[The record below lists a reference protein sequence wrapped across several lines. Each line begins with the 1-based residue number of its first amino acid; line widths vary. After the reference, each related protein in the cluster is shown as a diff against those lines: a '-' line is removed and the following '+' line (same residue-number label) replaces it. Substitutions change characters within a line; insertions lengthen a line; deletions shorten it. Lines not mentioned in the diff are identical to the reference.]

1 MLQLL
6 QLKGCFFL
14 DTLCSILQNC
24 SSEEYLFLGGDFN
37 CTEHMLDRN
46 HIEPHLPSQK
56 RLIHIIK
63 KYELCDIWRQLNGTE
78 RQYTWVH
85 TRDNVMSFARLDRV
99 YGFKHHL
106 NIFNKCSI
114 IPIGF
119 SDHGMVQCCFMLSS
133 LKPRSAYWHF
143 NTSLLSDKFFRGS
156 FSFFWEEYRNTK
168 HEFQSVQ
175 QWWDFGKVQIRQFC
189 QQYTHNV
196 TREIRR
202 SLENLE
208 TEINECQQ
216 LAESTGDN
224 QYLEIE
230 KEKGSVR

>member
-1 MLQLL
+1 L
-6 QLKGCFFL
+6 
-14 DTLCSILQNC
+14 
-24 SSEEYLFLGGDFN
+24 Y
-37 CTEHMLDRN
+37 CTCTGQ
-46 HIEPHLPSQK
+46 S
-56 RLIHIIK
+56 LIQIIK
-63 KYELCDIWRQLNGTE
+63 KHDLCDIWRQLNGTE

-85 TRDNVMSFARLDRV
+85 ARDNFMSFARLDRF

-119 SDHGMVQCCFMLSS
+119 SDHGMVQCSFILNC
-133 LKPRSAYWHF
+133 LKPRSAYWHL
-143 NTSLLSDKFFRGS
+143 NVSLLSDTFFQDS
-156 FSFFWEEYRNTK
+156 FKIFWENYRNTK
-168 HEFQSVQ
+168 HEFQSIQ

-208 TEINECQQ
+208 TEINKCQQ
-216 LAESTGDN
+216 LAESTGDKH
-224 QYLEIE
+224 YLEIGLR
-230 KEKGSVR
+230 KKGPVR